1 MASHHN
7 FNVLSP
13 SSQTILSNNSSPIES
28 PIQSPAQS
36 KSESSTGSS
45 KYVIEETDPHY
56 QEDFFMQKKFL
67 DVAHR

>member
-13 SSQTILSNNSSPIES
+13 SSQTQTQTQSSSSIGSSSPN
-28 PIQSPAQS
+28 Q
-36 KSESSTGSS
+36 SSTGSS